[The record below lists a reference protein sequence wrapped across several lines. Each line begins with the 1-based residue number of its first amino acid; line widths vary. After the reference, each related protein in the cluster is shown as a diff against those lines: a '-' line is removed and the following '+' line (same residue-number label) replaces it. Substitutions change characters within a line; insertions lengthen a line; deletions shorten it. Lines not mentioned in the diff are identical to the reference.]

1 MKIMKP
7 TVKRIVK
14 LSWIH
19 DSAREEFEF
28 MKKHPDLDADFFND
42 EELDHYVSVIIR
54 SHAEDWLVIDDMK
67 TK

>member
-1 MKIMKP
+1 M
-7 TVKRIVK
+7 
-14 LSWIH
+14 LYFF
-19 DSAREEFEF
+19 SAL
-28 MKKHPDLDADFFND
+28 DLDADFFND